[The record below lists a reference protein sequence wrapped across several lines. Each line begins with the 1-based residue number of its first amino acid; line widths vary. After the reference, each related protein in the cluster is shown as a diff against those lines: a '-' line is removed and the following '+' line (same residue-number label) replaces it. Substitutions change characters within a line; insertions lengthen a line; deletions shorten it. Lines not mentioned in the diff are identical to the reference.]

1 MSGSIHASCVLLG
14 GAGEAFGAPPE
25 AGVLLKGPSASGKS
39 DLALRLIDR
48 GGMLVADDRTELF
61 RDGTALAARA
71 PCALAGLLEI
81 RGVGIL
87 ELPYAASAKITFVIE
102 LVSQA
107 DVVRLPEADRYV
119 PPSSLGLSR
128 EYWPPIMRVNAF
140 ASSAV
145 ARIAAAVAAHAH
157 RRFRYA
163 CPID

>member
-1 MSGSIHASCVLLG
+1 MSAGIHATCVLLR
-14 GAGEAFGAPPE
+14 GAGEAFGAPPD
-25 AGVLLKGPSASGKS
+25 AGVLLKGPSGSGKS

-87 ELPYAASAKITFVIE
+87 ELPYAASAKITLVVE
-102 LVSQA
+102 LVSKA
-107 DVVRLPEADRYV
+107 DVVRFPEADHYA

-128 EYWPPIMRVNAF
+128 ADWPPVMRLNASE
-140 ASSAV
+140 SSAA

-157 RRFRYA
+157 SRFRHA
-163 CPID
+163 CPTN

>member
-25 AGVLLKGPSASGKS
+25 AGVLLKGPSGSGKS
-39 DLALRLIDR
+39 DLALRLIGR

>member
-25 AGVLLKGPSASGKS
+25 AGVLLKGPSGSGKS
-39 DLALRLIDR
+39 DLALRLIGR

-87 ELPYAASAKITFVIE
+87 ELPYAASAKITLVIE